1 MDFDVEH
8 VLGRKEHQKLCGRG
22 AYFKQL
28 QGKVFENT
36 LVERVKGAFPEFM
49 VNMISKSVSFMQ
61 AYQPDDC
68 IKLRN
73 IYNRYTGFLL
83 SYLPDYFKHILN
95 SLDFENTL
103 ESLVNAQMGLV
114 LYAYYATYSLEPDLK
129 KNEKKRK
136 KLPKDFFDETDQVLE
151 PKTIVNEWK
160 SWESTDE
167 EIGDH
172 VNKLFDEYLMPTAVK
187 QEFTLGEARDFV
199 LHHLL
204 LGLRRVGEKG
214 LRERQKAQ
222 DIMKQILAIFI
233 VRSGL
238 ENISIGTRRQKDPV
252 WLSRG
257 YRLYPD
263 VMKIK

>member
-1 MDFDVEH
+1 
-8 VLGRKEHQKLCGRG
+8 
-22 AYFKQL
+22 
-28 QGKVFENT
+28 
-36 LVERVKGAFPEFM
+36 
-49 VNMISKSVSFMQ
+49 
-61 AYQPDDC
+61 
-68 IKLRN
+68 
-73 IYNRYTGFLL
+73 
-83 SYLPDYFKHILN
+83 
-95 SLDFENTL
+95 
-103 ESLVNAQMGLV
+103 
-114 LYAYYATYSLEPDLK
+114 
-129 KNEKKRK
+129 
-136 KLPKDFFDETDQVLE
+136 
-151 PKTIVNEWK
+151 
-160 SWESTDE
+160 
-167 EIGDH
+167 
-172 VNKLFDEYLMPTAVK
+172 MPTAVK

-263 VMKIK
+263 VMKIKELDDVLELHNDENFR